1 MARHD
6 HVGQYLHWKI
16 CQAYNFDTPE
26 NWYEHK
32 PDPVVECDNVTILWD
47 FPVNTDR
54 NISAN
59 RPDIIVKDRNKGS
72 CLLIDMSIPTDR
84 NISSKEFDKLSK
96 YKDLEIDIRKMWK
109 LRASTVPVIVGALG
123 MIKKGTEHHISTI
136 PGDSSLQ
143 EIQKIVLLGTAHILR
158 RALSM

>member
-1 MARHD
+1 MVPTKKCRFCDQYSETIDHFVSGCPVLAPTGCMARHD

-54 NISAN
+54 TINTN

-84 NISSKEFDKLSK
+84 NISNKAKS
-96 YKDLEIDIRKMWK
+96 
-109 LRASTVPVIVGALG
+109 STN
-123 MIKKGTEHHISTI
+123 
-136 PGDSSLQ
+136 
-143 EIQKIVLLGTAHILR
+143 
-158 RALSM
+158 

>member
-1 MARHD
+1 MLTMITTTTA
-6 HVGQYLHWKI
+6 I
-16 CQAYNFDTPE
+16 I
-26 NWYEHK
+26 
-32 PDPVVECDNVTILWD
+32 TI
-47 FPVNTDR
+47 
-54 NISAN
+54 IM
-59 RPDIIVKDRNKGS
+59 II
-72 CLLIDMSIPTDR
+72 IMIIIIIIIIIIIPTDR

-96 YKDLEIDIRKMWK
+96 NKDLETEIQKMWK

-158 RALSM
+158 GALSM